1 MSETKVGSVTV
12 QFDTRIPAVYLY
24 LRDPKGFPS
33 HRSKQ
38 VADGVIVDLDE
49 RGDVMGV
56 ELLGPQDLEAVLE
69 KVIPDSDVE
78 ILKQLGSKRRILDEI
93 LSSSAA

>member
-1 MSETKVGSVTV
+1 MNETKVGSVTV

-24 LRDPKGFPS
+24 LRDPEGFRS
-33 HRSKQ
+33 HQSKQ

-49 RGDVMGV
+49 KGDVMGI

-69 KVIPDSDVE
+69 KVIPANDAE
-78 ILKQLGSKRRILDEI
+78 ILKQLESKRQILEEI
-93 LSSSAA
+93 LSSTAA